1 MGALTISTEL
11 ATLALSVAPTEDPP
25 QGHVPLDLES
35 AASSLWLVD
44 PEPVPTPPTP
54 SSTHSPP
61 QTTGTPAP
69 TPTASV
75 VRMSVSSGQSVT
87 L

>member
-1 MGALTISTEL
+1 MEALTISTEL
-11 ATLALSVAPTEDPP
+11 ATLALSVAPTVDPR
-25 QGHVPLDLES
+25 QDLVPLDLES
-35 AASSLWLVD
+35 AASFLWLAD

-54 SSTHSPP
+54 RSSPSRS
-61 QTTGTPAP
+61 QMTGTPAP

-75 VRMSVSSGQSVT
+75 VSMSASSGQSVT

>member
-11 ATLALSVAPTEDPP
+11 ATRELSVALSEDPR
-25 QGHVPLDLES
+25 QEHVPLDLES
-35 AASSLWLVD
+35 AASSLWLAD

-75 VRMSVSSGQSVT
+75 VRTSVSLGQAVT
-87 L
+87 V